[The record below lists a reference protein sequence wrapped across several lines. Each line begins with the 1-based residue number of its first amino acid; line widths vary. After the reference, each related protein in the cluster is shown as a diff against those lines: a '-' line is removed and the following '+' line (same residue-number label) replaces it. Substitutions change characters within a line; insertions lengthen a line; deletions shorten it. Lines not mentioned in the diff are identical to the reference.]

1 MTELD
6 RCDRELA
13 AIESQPIDA
22 REAMGA
28 TIGWLDWSA
37 ERELILE
44 EQYDTRRR
52 LGSCAA

>member
-6 RCDRELA
+6 RCDREIA
-13 AIESQPIDA
+13 AIEAQTVDTL
-22 REAMGA
+22 EAMGA
-28 TIGWLDWSA
+28 TIGWLDWSV

-52 LGSCAA
+52 LGSRAA